1 MLLVLSGTLTI
12 HTAIKVITS
21 LFDSSHHLLPKAQ
34 TGNQP
39 VRHLYFHMIPLC
51 PASQPQAHTA
61 KQPEVSQ
68 DACFLRHAP
77 LPPTFIHR
85 LNPYPGLPPD
95 LELNGNSSSKLCLT
109 PPSRRRPLECIPLEP
124 FQSPFIRLVHHPPSA
139 KGSQLPSSQR
149 ESLLGESAAAKD

>member
-1 MLLVLSGTLTI
+1 MLLVLSCTLTI

-21 LFDSSHHLLPKAQ
+21 LFNSSHHLLPKAQ

-68 DACFLRHAP
+68 DACFLMHAP
-77 LPPTFIHR
+77 PPATFIHR

-95 LELNGNSSSKLCLT
+95 LELNGNSSSKPCLT
-109 PPSRRRPLECIPLEP
+109 PPRRRPLECILLEP
-124 FQSPFIRLVHHPPSA
+124 CQIPFIRLVHHPPSA
-139 KGSQLPSSQR
+139 KGSQLPPSQR
-149 ESLLGESAAAKD
+149 ESLLGESAAAND